1 MDKKNTK
8 EEKIVIKLSEGEV
21 LTDLY
26 DNGGD
31 ATELDDAETITEIK
45 VKYEE

>member
-1 MDKKNTK
+1 MDKQSTN
-8 EEKIVIKLSEGEV
+8 EEKIVLNLAKGEV

-31 ATELDDAETITEIK
+31 ATEFDDAETITEIK